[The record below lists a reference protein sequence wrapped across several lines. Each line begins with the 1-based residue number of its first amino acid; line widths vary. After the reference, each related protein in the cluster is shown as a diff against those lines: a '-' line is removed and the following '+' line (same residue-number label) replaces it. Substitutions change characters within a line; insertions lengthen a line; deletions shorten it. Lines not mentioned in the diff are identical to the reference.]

1 MTRVHTPGC
10 PSVSSSCSASC
21 CYFRGAAGGWMK
33 CLPARRHG
41 MCLACVLRHSVVSDS
56 ATPRTVDHQAPLS
69 MAFSRQE
76 YQSGLPCPPPRH
88 LPHSGAE
95 PTSLKPPALVGE
107 FFATSSTCPRV
118 LKSQHCDYGC
128 RLWMGLGGT
137 DIWTKERGEELYA
150 ELSDLLRWA
159 ACIWHPSNLLPDHHP
174 LSQPPWD

>member
-1 MTRVHTPGC
+1 MHSTHTHTHTHTHTQTSTSPEHMTRVHTPGC

-88 LPHSGAE
+88 LPNPGIEPVSPVYLALAGGLFTIEPSG
-95 PTSLKPPALVGE
+95 KP
-107 FFATSSTCPRV
+107 
-118 LKSQHCDYGC
+118 
-128 RLWMGLGGT
+128 
-137 DIWTKERGEELYA
+137 
-150 ELSDLLRWA
+150 LR
-159 ACIWHPSNLLPDHHP
+159 NLLKVKELVPCELVFESEISNSRVRALEKHVP
-174 LSQPPWD
+174 MPACFG